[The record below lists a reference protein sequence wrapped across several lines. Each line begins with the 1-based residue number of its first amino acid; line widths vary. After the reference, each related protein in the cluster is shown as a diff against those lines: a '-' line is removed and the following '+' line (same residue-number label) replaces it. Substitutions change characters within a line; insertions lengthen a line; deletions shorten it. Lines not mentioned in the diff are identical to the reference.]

1 MFSETVRCYLAGK
14 TGALWRFAVTW
25 PRWDRSRHAFN
36 TQKCQL
42 CSTETGGWWPHLAE
56 VSCREES
63 NSLHFSA
70 STISPAACWVSRLG
84 SLKCKKIK
92 KNQENFRTAKKQNAF
107 SKNFTQRSVEPRYDT
122 DTTPN

>member
-42 CSTETGGWWPHLAE
+42 CSTETGGLTWPRSRAGRRAT
-56 VSCREES
+56 VY
-63 NSLHFSA
+63 
-70 STISPAACWVSRLG
+70 ISPRPRSALQPAG
-84 SLKCKKIK
+84 SPDSA
-92 KNQENFRTAKKQNAF
+92 R
-107 SKNFTQRSVEPRYDT
+107 
-122 DTTPN
+122 